1 MPLSNQQLA
10 SIFSDIADRLEI
22 QGEVVFKTRAYRTIA
37 ENLQSLPRPIADIWK
52 EGKLSEVPGIGKAIH
67 DKIDELL
74 RTGGLEFY
82 ERLRAEVPDGVVAM
96 LQVSGLGPKRVKE
109 IWSTLGVMSLA
120 ELEAAARA
128 GRLRGLP
135 KMGEKTEQKILAG
148 IESLKRR
155 ATGRRRIGDVLP
167 VALQIQA
174 ALQAVPGVRKVSYA
188 GSLRRGRETIGDV
201 DFVAA
206 TRDPAPLMEAFRKLP
221 QVESVLGSGETKT
234 SILLHDSLQ
243 VDLRAVEP
251 AVWGTAMQYFT
262 GSQAH
267 NIRLRELA
275 QKQRLSLNEYA
286 LTPLDADGAPAGP
299 PLTFDT
305 EEALYARLGLSLI
318 PPELRE
324 DRGEIEAAQKGKLPH
339 LIARADLRGDLQM
352 HTNWSDGAADV
363 LTMARG
369 AMALGY
375 EYILITDHSQ
385 SLGIANGLTPERVR
399 AQRKEIDAANKRL
412 RDEGAAFRVLQGVE
426 VEVKT
431 DGVLDLP
438 DDVLAELDL
447 VQASVHTSLS
457 QPRERITERALSAL
471 RHPHVHIL
479 GHPSGRLINE
489 REAGDYDWEKLFRA
503 AAEHDVALEI
513 NADPARLDLNETH
526 ARRAVELGCRLSIS
540 TDAHTPD
547 GLNQI
552 VYGISIARR
561 AWVAP
566 DAVINTWPLKKLLAW
581 AHR

>member
-286 LTPLDADGAPAGP
+286 LTPLDADGTPTGQ

>member
-37 ENLQSLPRPIADIWK
+37 ENLQSLARPIADIWK

-174 ALQAVPGVRKVSYA
+174 ALQAVPGVQKVSYA
-188 GSLRRGRETIGDV
+188 GSLRRGRETIGDI

-221 QVESVLGSGETKT
+221 QAESVLGSGETKT
-234 SILLHDSLQ
+234 SILLQDGLQ

-286 LTPLDADGAPAGP
+286 LTPLDADGTPTGQ